1 MTIKIT
7 LRDED
12 YIKLLDIYDEEGL
25 MIGLLD
31 YPPFRNLVNIKVE
44 KEDKRYEC
52 YREEN
57 KR

>member
-7 LRDED
+7 LQDED

-44 KEDKRYEC
+44 KEDK
-52 YREEN
+52 
-57 KR
+57 